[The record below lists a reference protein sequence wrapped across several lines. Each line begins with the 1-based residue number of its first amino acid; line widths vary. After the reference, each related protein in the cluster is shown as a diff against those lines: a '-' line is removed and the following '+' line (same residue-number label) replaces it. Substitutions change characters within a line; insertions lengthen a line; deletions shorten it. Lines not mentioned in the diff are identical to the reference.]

1 MVARSATINASGQYT
16 REKIMALLQIA
27 SKKACELRN
36 VSLSE
41 KTLHETKRVILDW
54 FAATIPGAV
63 TPLISALESAMSEEI
78 SEGSDGRAT
87 ILGGEKFGSS
97 RTAAFVNGTASHVVE
112 FDDIFRDAL
121 YHPGSP
127 VIAAALALG
136 EIKNVTGM
144 ELIRAVICG
153 YEISTRIGAAVQP
166 AHYRNWH
173 TTGTVG
179 CFGAAAAAA
188 TILQLSPQQF
198 GHALSTVG
206 TFAAGL
212 REAFQSDAM
221 SKPLHAGRAAEAGV
235 TAALLAE
242 SGFTG
247 AETILDGRSG
257 FGVAMADGDVDWDG
271 IFDDIGENFN
281 VEAVTLKNHG
291 CCGHTFAAIDAAL
304 ALTRAHRFTWKEIE
318 HVEIETYR
326 TAVEVVGRDN
336 VTTPFDARFSVFF
349 TVASALVHGS
359 VRLNAFAPE
368 RLSDP
373 AIRSIMDRISLTVSD
388 ELTHAYPRKRGALVR
403 ITYRGGQVVEH
414 LQRYRHGDPE
424 EPLTDE
430 ELLSKFNEL
439 VVPVIGD
446 GPANLLHERIMTLE
460 KFSVKDVITSV
471 KGI

>member
-1 MVARSATINASGQYT
+1 MSLLMNAS
-16 REKIMALLQIA
+16 E
-27 SKKACELRN
+27 KACDLADRP
-36 VSLSE
+36 LSP
-41 KTLHETKRVILDW
+41 TTVHETKRVIMDW
-54 FAATIPGAV
+54 FAATLPGTV
-63 TPLISALESAMSEEI
+63 TPLVDSLKDAMSDDLFVHKGK
-78 SEGSDGRAT
+78 GSTVLGDGRR
-87 ILGGEKFGSS
+87 GSP

-136 EIKNVTGM
+136 EAKNVSG
-144 ELIRAVICG
+144 IKFVRAVVCG
-153 YEISTRIGAAVQP
+153 YEVSTRIGAAVQP
-166 AHYRNWH
+166 AHYKHWH

-188 TILQLSPQQF
+188 AILELPPRKF
-198 GHALSTVG
+198 AHALSTVG

-242 SGFTG
+242 KGFTG
-247 AETILDGRSG
+247 AETILEGDAG

-271 IFDDIGENFN
+271 VFDDIGETFN
-281 VEAVTLKNHG
+281 IESVTLKNHG

-304 ALTRAHRFTWKEIE
+304 ALVRTHKFTWKEVE

-326 TAVEVVGRDN
+326 TAVQVVGRDD
-336 VTTPFDARFSVFF
+336 VKTQFDARFSVFF
-349 TVASALVHGS
+349 TLATALVYGS
-359 VRLNAFAPE
+359 VRLNAFSTE

-373 AIRSIMDRISLTVSD
+373 AIRSVMDRISLSVNE
-388 ELTHAYPRKRGALVR
+388 ELDRSYPKRRGALVR
-403 ITYRGGQVVEH
+403 ITYRCGQVVEH

-424 EPLTDE
+424 EPLTDTE
-430 ELLSKFNEL
+430 LLDKFYELVTPVIGSASAELLSDQ
-439 VVPVIGD
+439 IS
-446 GPANLLHERIMTLE
+446 NLDNNNLADLLE
-460 KFSVKDVITSV
+460 ILNKSA
-471 KGI
+471 G

>member
-1 MVARSATINASGQYT
+1 MVALSATINRFGQNFK
-16 REKIMALLQIA
+16 EKEMSLLRIA
-27 SKKACELRN
+27 SEKACELRN
-36 VSLSE
+36 VAISDN
-41 KTLHETKRVILDW
+41 TLHETKRVILDW
-54 FAATIPGAV
+54 FSATIPGTV
-63 TPLISALESAMSEEI
+63 TPLIGALENAMSEEI
-78 SEGSDGRAT
+78 SENSDGRAT
-87 ILGGEKFGSS
+87 ILRRNKYGSS
-97 RTAAFVNGTASHVVE
+97 RTAAFINGTASHVVE

-166 AHYRNWH
+166 AHYKNWH

-188 TILQLSPQQF
+188 TILRLPPQEF

-242 SGFTG
+242 NGFTG
-247 AETILDGRSG
+247 AETILEGRAG

-271 IFDDIGENFN
+271 IFDDIGDLFN
-281 VEAVTLKNHG
+281 IESITLKNHG
-291 CCGHTFAAIDAAL
+291 CCGHTFAAIDAVLAL
-304 ALTRAHRFTWKEIE
+304 ASTHKFTWKEVE
-318 HVEIETYR
+318 HVEIETYQ

-336 VTTPFDARFSVFF
+336 VDTPFDARFSVFF
-349 TVASALVHGS
+349 TVASALVYGS

-373 AIRSIMDRISLTVSD
+373 AIRSIMNRISLTVSD
-388 ELTHAYPRKRGALVR
+388 ELTRSYPRKRGALVR
-403 ITYRGGQVVEH
+403 ITYRGGK
-414 LQRYRHGDPE
+414 LSNTYSDTDMAIQRNH
-424 EPLTDE
+424 
-430 ELLSKFNEL
+430 
-439 VVPVIGD
+439 
-446 GPANLLHERIMTLE
+446 
-460 KFSVKDVITSV
+460 
-471 KGI
+471 

>member
-1 MVARSATINASGQYT
+1 MSLLMNAS
-16 REKIMALLQIA
+16 E
-27 SKKACELRN
+27 KACDLADRP
-36 VSLSE
+36 LSP
-41 KTLHETKRVILDW
+41 TTVHETKRVIMDW
-54 FAATIPGAV
+54 FAATLPGTV
-63 TPLISALESAMSEEI
+63 TPLIDSLKDAMSDDLFVHKGK
-78 SEGSDGRAT
+78 GSTVLGDGRR
-87 ILGGEKFGSS
+87 GSP

-136 EIKNVTGM
+136 EAKNVSG
-144 ELIRAVICG
+144 IKFVRAVVCG
-153 YEISTRIGAAVQP
+153 YEVSTRIGAAVQP
-166 AHYRNWH
+166 AHYKHWH

-188 TILQLSPQQF
+188 AILELPPRKF
-198 GHALSTVG
+198 AHALSTVG

-242 SGFTG
+242 KGFTG
-247 AETILDGRSG
+247 AETILEGDAG

-271 IFDDIGENFN
+271 VFDDIGATFN
-281 VEAVTLKNHG
+281 IESVTLKNHG

-304 ALTRAHRFTWKEIE
+304 ALVRTHKFTWKEVE

-326 TAVEVVGRDN
+326 TAVQVVGRDD
-336 VTTPFDARFSVFF
+336 VKTQFDARFSVFF
-349 TVASALVHGS
+349 TLATALVYGS
-359 VRLNAFAPE
+359 VRLNAFSTE

-373 AIRSIMDRISLTVSD
+373 AIRSVMDRISLSVNE
-388 ELTHAYPRKRGALVR
+388 ELDRSYPKRRGALVR

-424 EPLTDE
+424 EPLTDTE
-430 ELLSKFNEL
+430 LLDKFYELVTPVIGSASAELLSDQ
-439 VVPVIGD
+439 IS
-446 GPANLLHERIMTLE
+446 NLDTNNLADLLE
-460 KFSVKDVITSV
+460 ILNKSA
-471 KGI
+471 G